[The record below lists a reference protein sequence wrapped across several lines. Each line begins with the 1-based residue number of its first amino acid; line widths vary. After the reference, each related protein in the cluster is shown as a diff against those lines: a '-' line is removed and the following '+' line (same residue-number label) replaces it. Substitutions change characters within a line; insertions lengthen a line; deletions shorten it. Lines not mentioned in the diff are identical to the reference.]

1 MPTASNKHKT
11 NHYILTI
18 FENKT
23 LFTVILPI
31 NVSKCV
37 SKRSFSGHCVLDTS
51 WYTKKTETD
60 KTVSRLL
67 WLSSCSAI
75 AEYFY

>member
-51 WYTKKTETD
+51 
-60 KTVSRLL
+60 
-67 WLSSCSAI
+67 
-75 AEYFY
+75 